1 MKKRLLA
8 LLLVVCSLAA
18 LMGGLSSVAAAEN
31 DITGDT
37 ISGYVIAYQL
47 AKDDTVLKVCNKL
60 GIDFYKNQAQITK
73 INNITD
79 YSKLPVGKVIWLP
92 ATSAGTATDYYVLK
106 SHKLASGDDIT
117 TLLSKYGV
125 ATNDALLGRLNTNLA
140 SPTVGSTLT
149 IPLYKGSKEKI
160 ENTATN
166 TGATTVTGTVIGSV
180 TGITGATTTTVTG
193 TVVSGGG
200 AVINGNVAYY
210 LIPYVMN
217 QGDTVGAVCTALGI
231 DFSANQALI
240 SRINGITNYNR
251 IPAGRTV
258 LLPSGSPAANGTSYQ
273 VVAHTIQ
280 AGETALSICNS
291 YGVSYNNNLTLLKG
305 LNNNN
310 NLNAIKAG
318 FTFYV
323 PVAGTY
329 SGGTVVP
336 GSGTVVP
343 GSGTGTGTVA
353 QGTAYKLSKDDSDN
367 GTFKLK
373 ADGAEVTGAVAG
385 RVITI
390 VCNGSSGFAQDTITV
405 HKTGDSSKTVT
416 VTNNTF
422 KMPEYDVT
430 VKVTFGKATNYGII
444 PDTSTHGT
452 YELLVDEKLV
462 TDKTYAGAA
471 VTVKTKPDAGYV
483 LDKIEV
489 LKEANHDIK
498 VDVTDGK
505 FTMPKYKV
513 RIQVTFK
520 PGTVYEYPVAAA
532 TAPLHG
538 SFELKVDGV
547 VVSKAASGKTVAIA
561 TNPDKDYKVD
571 TIKATYVDE
580 NSNTVELPISHS
592 SFVMPAFSEKIP
604 VANRKVQVEVTF
616 IKSATYAI
624 TIKNDSAGSG
634 NSVYAMVNNSSVG
647 RAEEG
652 RVLVF
657 TPRINKNGYV
667 LDYITISDGSTT
679 TVISSPETNAKFTM
693 PAAAITVTPTYKSVA
708 SCGLSF
714 VSHPAAGGSLTF
726 TVKSVSG
733 VFAAA
738 PGDTV
743 NLTINPNAG
752 YTLKKVTATYTYN
765 GEAQEIKITGN
776 NFTMPSYDVKVDID
790 FDAKRLPINFNEN
803 PSGSATATF
812 TSDSVTA
819 DNAAPGATVV
829 MKITPADGKAIKST
843 KVYYFDDSSVEHEV
857 TVTDNTF
864 VMPDYEVYVDVE
876 TKDGQFAINAG
887 SMINGTFMF
896 EDDTL
901 GKAIDKAAKGDTVH
915 VKTTPA
921 NGYHVKEVYYT
932 IGNETTHNAT
942 TEVTANQD
950 YTFTM
955 PGKKVTVYVEFE
967 GTKFAYGTLVI
978 NGSGTVKVL
987 DEDENELTAGTDKI
1001 RAGSTVKV
1009 SCKPADGYKIDSIV
1023 VTNPGGGKHAT
1034 VNADGTFTMPDFE
1047 IKITVTFKALVTGIK
1062 IQKNIVDYGT
1072 AQILV
1077 NGNPYDDS
1085 VGATEG
1091 DTITVNVSPLNGYAI
1106 DEFLVFTISDNKP
1119 VTVINGNTFILPFE
1133 DVRVKVT
1140 FKQEG

>member
-8 LLLVVCSLAA
+8 LLLTVCTLAA
-18 LMGGLSSVAAAEN
+18 LVTGLSTVASAAN
-31 DITGDT
+31 DISGDT

-79 YSKLPVGKVIWLP
+79 YSQLPVGKVVWLP
-92 ATSAGTATDYYVLK
+92 ATSAGTATDYYILK
-106 SHKLASGDDIT
+106 SHTLTNGDDIS

-149 IPLYKGSKEKI
+149 VPIYKGTKEKI
-160 ENTATN
+160 ENTTTN
-166 TGATTVTGTVIGSV
+166 AGTTTITGGTVIGSV
-180 TGITGATTTTVTG
+180 TGVTGTTTTTVIGGTTTG
-193 TVVSGGG
+193 T
-200 AVINGNVAYY
+200 NGNVAYY

-231 DFSANQALI
+231 SFAQNQGLI

-251 IPAGRTV
+251 IAAGRTI
-258 LLPSGSPAANGTSYQ
+258 LLPSASPAANGTSYQ
-273 VVAHTIQ
+273 VVAHVIQ
-280 AGETALSICNS
+280 AGETALSICNT

-310 NLNAIKAG
+310 NLNAIMAG
-318 FTFYV
+318 NVFYV

-343 GSGTGTGTVA
+343 GSGGTSGGVA
-353 QGTAYKLSKDDSDN
+353 QGTTYALSKDDADN
-367 GTFKLK
+367 GSFKLK
-373 ADGAEVTGAVAG
+373 ADSVEVSAAAAG

-390 VCNGSSGFAQDTITV
+390 VCNGAAGYAQDTITV
-405 HKTGDSSKTVT
+405 HKTGDSSKTVA
-416 VTNNTF
+416 VVNNTF
-422 KMPEYDVT
+422 TMPDYPVT

-444 PDTSTHGT
+444 PVGSTNGT
-452 YELLVDEKLV
+452 YELFVDEKLI

-471 VTVKTKPDAGYV
+471 VTVKPKADTGYV

-489 LKEANHDIK
+489 VKEADPNVKIT
-498 VDVTDGK
+498 VTDGK

-513 RIQVTFK
+513 KVTVTFK
-520 PGTVYEYPVAAA
+520 PGKVFEYPVAAA
-532 TAPLHG
+532 SAPLHG

-547 VVSKAASGKTVAIA
+547 VVSKAAEGKTVNIA
-561 TNPDKDYKVD
+561 AYPDKDYKVD
-571 TIKATYVDE
+571 TMKATYVDE
-580 NSNTVELPISHS
+580 NGDTQELKINYS
-592 SFVMPAFSEKIP
+592 SFVMPTFSEKIAE
-604 VANRKVQVEVTF
+604 ANRKVTVEVTF

-624 TIKNDSAGSG
+624 TIKNDSNGSG
-634 NSVYAMVNNSSVG
+634 NSVYAMANNSSVG

-657 TPRINKNGYV
+657 TPRMNKNGYV
-667 LDYITISDGSTT
+667 LKSITITYGSTTYTISDPSADA
-679 TVISSPETNAKFTM
+679 SFTM
-693 PAAAITVTPTYKSVA
+693 PAAAITVTPTFINA
-708 SCGLSF
+708 TPNGLSYN
-714 VSHPAAGGSLTF
+714 SHPVGAGTVTF
-726 TVKSVSG
+726 TVKAVSG
-733 VFAAA
+733 VTTAMQ
-738 PGDTV
+738 GDTV
-743 NLTINPNAG
+743 NLTIKPNAG

-765 GEAQEIKITGN
+765 GVAEEIKITGN
-776 NFTMPSYDVKVDID
+776 NFTMPAYDVKVDVD
-790 FDAKRLPINFNEN
+790 FEAKRLPINFNEN
-803 PSGSATATF
+803 PTGTATAAF

-819 DNAAPGATVV
+819 DNAAPGSTVV
-829 MKITPADGKAIKST
+829 MKITPSDGKAIKST

-864 VMPDYEVYVDVE
+864 VMPNYEVYVDVE
-876 TKDGQFAINAG
+876 TKDGKFAINLG
-887 SMINGTFMF
+887 SMVNGTFTI

-901 GKAIDKAAKGDTVH
+901 GKVIDKAEKGETIH